1 MANNPDSWHSPVG
14 FHFSVAFLL
23 EDAQVSASFS
33 EVDGLSQE
41 MGFGA
46 RGRKSSGNAD
56 YPKEIKVSSLVLKR
70 ALTPLDDKVA
80 AWIRKNFNFLK
91 NGRIVPCSKIIVSLL
106 DENRNPIA
114 GWECRWV
121 IPVKW
126 QLSPLDSSQSKI
138 AVETLTLKYKELERI
153 M

>member
-1 MANNPDSWHSPVG
+1 MADDHDSWRSPVG

-23 EDAQVSASFS
+23 GGAQVSASFS

-41 MGFGA
+41 MEFGV
-46 RGRKSSGNAD
+46 RSRKSSGRA
-56 YPKEIKVSSLVLKR
+56 YFPKEIKVSSLVLKR
-70 ALTPLDDKVA
+70 ALTPLDDRLT
-80 AWIRKNFNFLK
+80 AWIRKNFSFLK
-91 NGRIVPCSKIIVSLL
+91 DGRIEPCDKVIVSLL
-106 DENRNPIA
+106 DENHDPVA

-138 AVETLTLKYKELERI
+138 AIETLTLKYKELERI
-153 M
+153 K